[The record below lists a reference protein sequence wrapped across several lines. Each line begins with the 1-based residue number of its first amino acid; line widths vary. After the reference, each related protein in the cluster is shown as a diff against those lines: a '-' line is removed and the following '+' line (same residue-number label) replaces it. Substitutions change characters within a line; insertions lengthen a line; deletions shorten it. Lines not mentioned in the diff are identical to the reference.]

1 MNKNDYLKEAVASI
15 EEISD
20 DFLDS
25 DLQLAV
31 KLRRIA
37 SKIALSVSDNEPP
50 VSVDDSAKQI
60 IERSVKEAVATR
72 KSASLSQAKRKSS
85 KKIK

>member
-1 MNKNDYLKEAVASI
+1 MNKNDCLKEAVASI

-20 DFLDS
+20 DFLES

-37 SKIALSVSDNEPP
+37 SKIALAVSDTDQP
-50 VSVDDSAKQI
+50 VNVTDTSL

-72 KSASLSQAKRKSS
+72 KTANLSRAKKRKSS
-85 KKIK
+85 KSIK

>member
-31 KLRRIA
+31 RLRRIA
-37 SKIALSVSDNEPP
+37 SKIALSVSDNDTP
-50 VSVDDSAKQI
+50 VNSNDLNLV
-60 IERSVKEAVATR
+60 ERSVKEAVATR
-72 KSASLSQAKRKSS
+72 KSASLSQALKRKSS
-85 KKIK
+85 KKIKR